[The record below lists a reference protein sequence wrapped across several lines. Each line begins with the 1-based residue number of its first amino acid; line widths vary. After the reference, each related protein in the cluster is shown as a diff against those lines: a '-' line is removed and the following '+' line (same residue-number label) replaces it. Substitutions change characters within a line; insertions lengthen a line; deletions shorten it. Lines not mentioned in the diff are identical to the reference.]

1 MILIGFCPRARAI
14 IADPNPFEFIQP
26 DGSRVTLRLR
36 GDEFYHWQEDT
47 NGFTIVRQG
56 NRFVYATLDAQQNLV
71 PTVWQAGQ
79 VDPRTVGLTPG
90 ILLPPEKRLAN
101 QNNGKAPYRPWAKKG
116 YTRDIAAVGTVKN
129 LVILCKFSDHTLGVH
144 TRNQSDY
151 DTLFNKVGGDPALA
165 PTGSVK
171 DAYATNSYGI
181 VDLQSTV
188 LAWVTLPQTQ
198 AYYAGTNNGLGGD
211 YPNNVKKMVQ
221 DALAAAA
228 PLVNFADFD
237 SDNDGYVDAIDFIHS
252 GYGAEQNGAPVNSI
266 WSHKSGLPT
275 DWVSSNV
282 NANGVNVKVN
292 LYHTEPALYGT
303 SGTNNITHIG
313 VICHETGHFFGLPD
327 LYDIN
332 GQNGGGGVPSKGI
345 GNWCMMANSWG
356 WDGTQLQPPPFS
368 AWCRIYLGWS
378 FGFPLTN
385 SGTYSI
391 AQSATSSGVYKIS
404 ANFPANE
411 YLLIEN
417 RQPVGSDTNNFSG
430 GLAIWHI
437 DENVGG
443 NTQEGF
449 PGQPGWPANG
459 NHYKVALLQADG
471 YYELEKNINNGNS
484 GDLFRAGGIDAIS
497 LSTLPEHGHLS
508 IGHRAADRQSHL
520 PGQRTGFHHE
530 LCLQHSRARDFRQQI
545 LHRGLHGWLVGFP
558 LSPCDRRLQ
567 RGPERRWGSY
577 CWWRLHRI
585 SLQPESESKGHRG
598 HLFLHHFASLI
609 RAAEHY
615 VLSFSPTL
623 YEKAASYCS
632 ATPPFLLRSEC
643 PEFFDRLVQNCGR
656 RGHKHR

>member
-1 MILIGFCPRARAI
+1 MKTILSNRARVWLFLFSAMILIGFCPRAHAI
-14 IADPNPFEFIQP
+14 IADPNPFEFTQP
-26 DGSRVTLRLR
+26 DGSKVTLRLR

-47 NGFTIVRQG
+47 NGFTVVRQD

-79 VDPRTVGLTPG
+79 ADPRTVGLTPG
-90 ILLPPEKRLAN
+90 ILLPPEKRQAN
-101 QNNGKAPYRPWAKKG
+101 QNDGKAPYRPWANKI
-116 YTRDIAAVGTVKN
+116 YRRDIAAVGTVKN

-151 DTLFNKVGGDPALA
+151 DTLFNKVGGDSALA

-171 DAYATNSYGI
+171 DAYKTNSYGI

-211 YPNNVKKMVQ
+211 YPNNAKKMVQ

-228 PLVNFADFD
+228 PFVNFADFD
-237 SDNDGYVDAIDFIHS
+237 NDNDGNVDAIDFIHS

-282 NANGVNVKVN
+282 NAKGDNVKVN

-303 SGTNNITHIG
+303 SGTNNITRIG

-327 LYDIN
+327 LYDVN
-332 GQNGGGGVPSKGI
+332 GQNGGAGVPSKGI

-356 WDGTQLQPPPFS
+356 WDGTQLHPPPFS

-385 SGTYSI
+385 SGAYSI

-404 ANFPANE
+404 ANFPPNE

-443 NTQEGF
+443 NTTEGF

-484 GDLFRAGGIDAIS
+484 GDLFRAGGIDVIS
-497 LSTLPEHGHLS
+497 LSTLPSTDAYQSGTVRPTGIRISQVSAPGFLMSFVYNTPAHMIFANKYYTGGFMDGS
-508 IGHRAADRQSHL
+508 WDSPYRRATDAYNAAQNGDGVVIVGGDYIES
-520 PGQRTGFHHE
+520 PFN
-530 LCLQHSRARDFRQQI
+530 
-545 LHRGLHGWLVGFP
+545 LHRNLKVTVDTY
-558 LSPCDRRLQ
+558 S
-567 RGPERRWGSY
+567 STT
-577 CWWRLHRI
+577 
-585 SLQPESESKGHRG
+585 
-598 HLFLHHFASLI
+598 A
-609 RAAEHY
+609 
-615 VLSFSPTL
+615 
-623 YEKAASYCS
+623 
-632 ATPPFLLRSEC
+632 LR
-643 PEFFDRLVQNCGR
+643 
-656 RGHKHR
+656 